1 MKKNRLIAVVLLKD
15 GWIVQSK
22 GFSRYQNI
30 GNPHAAVKRLSE
42 WGCDEVIY
50 LDISK
55 GGQYDI
61 RREDQG
67 YKNRNNIVD
76 ILDDV
81 SKVTFMPITVGGKI
95 RTLDDIEKRLSLG
108 ADKVAINKIAVESP
122 LFVNN
127 VAKEFGS
134 QCVVVSLDV
143 KKIGNEYL
151 IHTDSGTVNSNI
163 SIFEYVKIMSDMG
176 AGELLINSIDR
187 DGQGLGYDIDLM
199 REAADLVNIPIIACG
214 GAGEYSHFE
223 DALKLTK
230 VDAVAAANI
239 FHYRDQSVFLARKHL
254 IESKCNVRK
263 PNLIKI

>member
-1 MKKNRLIAVVLLKD
+1 M
-15 GWIVQSK
+15 
-22 GFSRYQNI
+22 
-30 GNPHAAVKRLSE
+30 
-42 WGCDEVIY
+42 
-50 LDISK
+50 
-55 GGQYDI
+55 
-61 RREDQG
+61 
-67 YKNRNNIVD
+67 
-76 ILDDV
+76 DDV

-122 LFVNN
+122 FFVNN

-151 IHTDSGTVNSNI
+151 IHTDSGTVNSNK
-163 SIFEYVKIMSDMG
+163 SIFEYIKIMSDMG

-223 DALKLTK
+223 DALKLTN

-254 IESKCNVRK
+254 IESRCNVRK

>member
-1 MKKNRLIAVVLLKD
+1 LKD

-22 GFSRYQNI
+22 GFSRYQNV
-30 GNPHAAVKRLSE
+30 GNPLASVKMLSE
-42 WGCDEVIY
+42 WGFDEVIY

-55 GGQYDI
+55 GEQYDI

-122 LFVNN
+122 LFVNS

-143 KKIGNEYL
+143 RKIGNEYL
-151 IHTDSGTVNSNI
+151 I
-163 SIFEYVKIMSDMG
+163 
-176 AGELLINSIDR
+176 
-187 DGQGLGYDIDLM
+187 
-199 REAADLVNIPIIACG
+199 
-214 GAGEYSHFE
+214 
-223 DALKLTK
+223 
-230 VDAVAAANI
+230 
-239 FHYRDQSVFLARKHL
+239 
-254 IESKCNVRK
+254 
-263 PNLIKI
+263 